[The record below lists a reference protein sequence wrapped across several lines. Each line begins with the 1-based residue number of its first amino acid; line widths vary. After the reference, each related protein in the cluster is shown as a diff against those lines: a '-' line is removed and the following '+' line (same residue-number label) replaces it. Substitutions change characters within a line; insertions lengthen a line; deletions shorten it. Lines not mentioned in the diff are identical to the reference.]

1 MNHVQMWKLHFQ
13 IQKTQNVDC
22 YEESYFKKTHLFSN
36 KSCVHLTWREGL
48 RAEHPA
54 ETCGDPHASANVA
67 TRRMS
72 IAGAH

>member
-1 MNHVQMWKLHFQ
+1 MWIAVKSQ
-13 IQKTQNVDC
+13 
-22 YEESYFKKTHLFSN
+22 FKKTCIFSN
-36 KSCVHLTWREGL
+36 KPCMHLMWREGL

-54 ETCGDPHASANVA
+54 ETCGDPHAPANVA